1 MALTLVEKKKQQ
13 KILILVLV
21 AVLLI
26 TATVLWFGFLKK
38 EPVVNVSAEPQ
49 DVVQPIPQQV
59 EVNFDVLSLPLLQ
72 ELDSPAEPVLEPSSK
87 GRNNPFLPF

>member
-26 TATVLWFGFLKK
+26 MATVLWLGFLKK
-38 EPVVNVSAEPQ
+38 EPVVVTEGPQ
-49 DVVQPIPQQV
+49 GVVVPVLSQI
-59 EVNFDVLSLPLLQ
+59 EVNFNVLSLPLLQ
-72 ELDSPAEPVLEPSSK
+72 ELNSPAEPVLEPSNK
-87 GRNNPFLPF
+87 GRSNPFLPF

>member
-13 KILILVLV
+13 KILILILV

-26 TATVLWFGFLKK
+26 TAAVLWLGFFAK
-38 EPVVNVSAEPQ
+38 EPVVSTEPQ
-49 DVVQPIPQQV
+49 GAIQPIPQQV

-87 GRNNPFLPF
+87 GRSNPFLPF